1 MATLTKGA
9 IEQVLGP
16 VGEGLAAALVQTE
29 ATQAELREAHA
40 WVTSDDALVND
51 LRPLPSGRVA
61 RLVEILE
68 KLEGP
73 QVEEEWHP

>member
-1 MATLTKGA
+1 MATLTRGA

-16 VGEGLAAALVQTE
+16 VDEELAAELAQTG

-61 RLVEILE
+61 SLIEILE

-73 QVEEEWHP
+73 QVEDE